1 MNWISF
7 KTQLPRIGQVI
18 DIVYGSR
25 MDELIFHVEF
35 LGEEFGWV
43 EYKRKEFKKP
53 SFRVTQLC
61 HWRPSK

>member
-1 MNWISF
+1 
-7 KTQLPRIGQVI
+7 VI

-25 MDELIFHVEF
+25 MDELIFNVEF
-35 LGEEFGWV
+35 LGEEFGWI